1 MNAYLLA
8 RQQQHQ
14 NSCGAAAMTVAL
26 AELQAEP
33 NTDEAEE
40 RVWRRVRGNDET
52 WSVPGK
58 LAITARRDYGIV
70 SGIWQDDEYVQTIRT
85 ALRPELVAFDVEG
98 HLEEHE
104 TALAHAE
111 ANGVIITRGR
121 HDASTL
127 ASLMDQGWRLMPV
140 TVVPAGMQVNLHYL
154 LGRAR
159 QIGGGYALMDPREN
173 RNRGYLLPE
182 LNAFLFDPAE
192 ELRGLRRYLGI
203 TVGVRDYLVV
213 LNEIARQ
220 KGGRPGGK

>member
-1 MNAYLLA
+1 
-8 RQQQHQ
+8 
-14 NSCGAAAMTVAL
+14 MTLPL
-26 AELQAEP
+26 AELHAEP
-33 NTDEAEE
+33 NTDEAEQ

-70 SGIWQDDEYVQTIRT
+70 SGIWQDDENVQAIRMT
-85 ALRPELVAFDVEG
+85 LPPGLVAFDVKS
-98 HLEEHE
+98 HLEKHE

-121 HDASTL
+121 HDVATL
-127 ASLMDQGWRLMPV
+127 ASLMDQGWRLMLV
-140 TVVPAGMQVNLHYL
+140 TVVPAVMQVNLHYL

-159 QIGGGYALMDPREN
+159 QIGGGHALMDPGEN

-182 LNAFLFDPAE
+182 LKTFLFDPAE
-192 ELRGLRRYLGI
+192 ELRGRRRYVGI
-203 TVGVRDYLVV
+203 TVGIRDYPVV

-220 KGGRPGGK
+220 KEGRPGAK